1 MLPVGTTVSM
11 AVAALP
17 TPRNFSYRPEVS
29 FGIHNRMP
37 VRSARQSDTGEM
49 VLDPALLPS
58 ALVDLLGF
66 VSAYSFSVTLSST
79 ESGWV
84 LTSQTC
90 EPASSETKSTS
101 LPTMLAASASKLSS
115 AISISDRS

>member
-1 MLPVGTTVSM
+1 MV
-11 AVAALP
+11 VAASP
-17 TPRNFSYRPEVS
+17 TPRNFRYRPEVS
-29 FGIHNRMP
+29 IGIHNRMP
-37 VRSARQSDTGEM
+37 VRSARQSDAGEM
-49 VLDPALLPS
+49 VLDQALLPS
-58 ALVDLLGF
+58 ALADLLGF
-66 VSAYSFSVTLSST
+66 VSTYSFSVILSST

-84 LTSQTC
+84 LSSQTS